1 MKNLHYRFTRIPGLP
16 DYMKTSTIGLQESQ
30 GLPDY
35 MKTST
40 IGLQESQG
48 LPDYMKNL
56 H

>member
-1 MKNLHYRFTRIPGLP
+1 
-16 DYMKTSTIGLQESQ
+16 MKTSTIGLQESQ

-56 H
+56 HYMFTRIPGIT